1 MSVAT
6 DKKLA
11 AKIAA
16 LRARL
21 NLGGNL
27 NPDTLSQSY
36 GLPLATVTA
45 EVEAHG
51 GPYGKQG

>member
-1 MSVAT
+1 VSVAT

-27 NPDTLSQSY
+27 NPETLSKSY

-51 GPYGKQG
+51 GPYGKKA